1 MINDN
6 RRNFLKKIGLVAT
19 ITGLESALP
28 ASTFAETSAPA
39 EKESSILVAAD
50 QAIVETTAG
59 KVRGYVHNKVYT
71 YKGIPYGAPTDGKN
85 RYMPPV
91 KPSPWKEVRNTLVY
105 GPVCPQKQNTDWFRE
120 ELAFLYQWNDGL
132 QHEDC
137 LRLNVWT
144 PSINDQKKRPVMCW
158 IHGGAFST
166 GSSQNHPSYDGENL
180 CQLGDVVVVSV
191 NHRLNAF
198 GYMDLSPYG
207 EKYAASG
214 NLGML
219 DLVASL
225 EWVRDNISRFGG
237 DRNNVTIFGQSGG
250 GTKVITLMAMPAA
263 KGLFHKAISQS
274 NSIVQMSSKAYAAEW
289 TVHFL
294 QELKLDKTNIDLI
307 QELPAYRILEAS
319 AIAEK
324 KMGSTVPHDVGRA
337 GLQPVVDGQ
346 LLPQHPFDP
355 VAPEMSAHIPFMVGT
370 TRNEGLASI
379 DNAALEEL
387 TEAGLQEMI
396 IQRLPGKGAE
406 VYKVLRNTFP
416 AVKPAEIISYI
427 SPQNAMAF
435 LQARRKADQQ
445 GAPVYLYMFSW
456 HTPVLDGRP
465 RSFHCSEIPFVF
477 ANTARCEN
485 YTGGTKAAS
494 TLAATM
500 ARAWINFARTGNPNH
515 AGLPEWPS
523 FQQQPGATMVFN
535 TASKLMT
542 DPDHKAREILEKVF
556 YDKEI

>member
-1 MINDN
+1 MNDN
-6 RRNFLKKIGLVAT
+6 RRDFLKKIGLVAT
-19 ITGLESALP
+19 ITGFESALP
-28 ASTFAETSAPA
+28 ASSFAAS
-39 EKESSILVAAD
+39 EKENSILASSG
-50 QAIVETTAG
+50 QAVVETTAG
-59 KVRGYVHNKVYT
+59 KVRGYIHNKIYT
-71 YKGIPYGAPTDGKN
+71 YKGIPYGAPTHGPN

-91 KPSPWKEVRNTLVY
+91 KPAPWKGVKDTLVY

-144 PSINDQKKRPVMCW
+144 PSVQDQKKRPVMFW
-158 IHGGAFST
+158 IHGGGFAT

-180 CQLGDVVVVSV
+180 CLLGDVVVVSV

-198 GYMDLSPYG
+198 GYMDLSAYG

-237 DRNNVTIFGQSGG
+237 DKNNVTIFGQSGG

-289 TVHFL
+289 TTHFL
-294 QELKLDKTNIDLI
+294 HALKLDATNIDLI

-319 AIAEK
+319 AYAEK
-324 KMGSTVPHDVGRA
+324 QLGSSVPADVGRA
-337 GLQPVVDGQ
+337 GLQPVVDGN

-355 VAPEMSAHIPFMVGT
+355 VAPEISAHIPFMVGT
-370 TRNEGLASI
+370 TRNEGAASI
-379 DNAALEEL
+379 DNAGLEEL
-387 TEAGLQEMI
+387 TEAGLKEMI
-396 IQRLPGKGAE
+396 LARFPTKGPE
-406 VYKVLRNTFP
+406 IYRIMRKTFP
-416 AVKPAEIISYI
+416 AAKPAEIISYL
-427 SPQNAMAF
+427 SAQNPMAY
-435 LQARRKADQQ
+435 LQAQRKAGQQ

-485 YTGGTKAAS
+485 YTGATKAAA
-494 TLAATM
+494 TLAGTM
-500 ARAWINFARTGNPNH
+500 TRAWIQFARTGNPHH
-515 AGLPEWPS
+515 AGLPAWPS
-523 FQQQPGATMVFN
+523 FNEQPGATMVFN
-535 TASKLMT
+535 TVSTLKT
-542 DPDHKAREILEKVF
+542 DPDGDARKMMERIF
-556 YDKEI
+556 YNKEI